1 MQCRNCGSEDLGVIP
16 DGGFLAPFFAYRVYG
31 IRQSCECVA
40 KLRETPKVRFLN
52 SLAQG
57 ALEKI
62 SLKSIY
68 VDSSSFNLVDTAICN
83 ECCFWSTAKK
93 IDEELLNGLYL
104 DYRSNAYNQDR
115 ERFEPGYAID
125 IAPFLGGHDESAS
138 RVSALDHYLGSLS
151 KRLNLDLDAIESV
164 LDWGGADGR
173 FMPSLFSRSRRYTY
187 EISDAEPVHDVQKLA
202 SLPEFSE
209 YDFIQ
214 VAHVLEHVSHPFDFL
229 KKPISHLAPRGL
241 LYLEVPLECNPS
253 TVLQDARHRLSFCIH
268 EHMNRYTPTSLEVL
282 VSAHGLKVLD
292 SSEDEIDVIWC
303 KAKILRLVARRPDQA
318 GQL

>member
-1 MQCRNCGSEDLGVIP
+1 MQCRNCGSEDLCLIP

-31 IRQSCECVA
+31 IRQCCESAA
-40 KLRETPKVRFLN
+40 KLRDTPKVRFLN
-52 SLAQG
+52 ALTQG

-83 ECCFWSTAKK
+83 ECGFWSTAKK

-104 DYRSNAYNQDR
+104 DYRSNTYNQDR
-115 ERFEPGYAID
+115 ERFEPGYAND
-125 IAPFLGGHDESAS
+125 IAPFLGGHDESVS
-138 RVSALDHYLGSLS
+138 RVKALDQYLVRLS
-151 KRLNLDLDAIESV
+151 KRLHLDLDAIETV

-173 FMPSLFSRSRRYTY
+173 FMPSLLSRSRRYTY
-187 EISDAEPVHDVQKLA
+187 EISDAVPVHDVQKLT
-202 SLPEFSE
+202 SLPAYSE

-214 VAHVLEHVSHPFDFL
+214 LAHVLEHVSHPLDFL

-241 LYLEVPLECNPS
+241 LYLEVPLECSPK
-253 TVLQDARHRLSFCIH
+253 TVLEDARNRLSFCIH
-268 EHMNRYTPTSLEVL
+268 EHINRYTPKSLEGL
-282 VSAHGLKVLD
+282 VGAHGLEVLD
-292 SSEDEIDVIWC
+292 SSQDEIDVIWC

-318 GQL
+318 EQL